1 MLKTLLRV
9 LAIIIIGLVS
19 GVLGWII
26 GALIG
31 GNFAEEL
38 IFNGVRGYEA
48 TGQIGSI
55 LGAFIGLLSSSWFLF
70 KTKAVSLPR

>member
-9 LAIIIIGLVS
+9 LTVIIVGLVS
-19 GVLGWII
+19 GILGWII

-31 GNFAEEL
+31 GNFAEGL
-38 IFNGVRGYEA
+38 VFNGIRGYEA

-55 LGAFIGLLSSSWFLF
+55 LGVLIGLFTSSWLLF
-70 KTKAVSLPR
+70 KRNSRSLPA

>member
-19 GVLGWII
+19 GILGWII

-31 GNFAEEL
+31 GNFAEQL

-48 TGQIGSI
+48 AGQIGSI
-55 LGAFIGLLSSSWFLF
+55 LGAFIGLPSSSWFLF
-70 KTKAVSLPR
+70 KTKAVFLP